1 MDYHLIAC
9 SGARHY
15 TILNTSQAG
24 ELPQIQQGYLDQN
37 TSLIALSIGGND
49 MAFADI
55 FTKCVLAVTQK
66 CQDASIDARDPD
78 IGEKTGGSTP
88 ALKDWAPTWAHDTV
102 RPRLVKT
109 LLALHKQAPY
119 AKIVLMGYP
128 RLLENAGQCVPGIGT
143 EEGPWLNDMADTVA
157 KEMKGAVDDAN
168 TQSQANGVFADPRD
182 VFAGRA
188 ICGDP
193 ETIHG
198 IVLTGRS
205 KADSSAPTP
214 SMKSFHPKVSGT
226 VHYAKAFE
234 AALTQ

>member
-1 MDYHLIAC
+1 
-9 SGARHY
+9 
-15 TILNTSQAG
+15 
-24 ELPQIQQGYLDQN
+24 
-37 TSLIALSIGGND
+37 
-49 MAFADI
+49 MAFGDI
-55 FTKCVLAVTQK
+55 FKKCVLAVTQK

-78 IGEKTGGSTP
+78 TGETTGGSTP

-157 KEMKGAVDDAN
+157 KEMKGAVDNAN
-168 TQSQANGVFADPRD
+168 TQSQTNGVFADPRD
-182 VFAGRA
+182 VFAGQA

-205 KADSSAPTP
+205 KADSSAPNP